1 MPINERIEQ
10 LHTHLSQI
18 VYWLKQQNKNRF
30 GLNFFNKY
38 LYAKNWTLVIGTTH
52 SGKTSL
58 LQQAELNVLQGQIED
73 STECS
78 TWFNQEGVFIELPTL
93 SLQHPEDNHIIHD
106 FIRTIKTFRR
116 KKPFDNILLTINL
129 YTCMQE
135 YNQYIHYLELLKE
148 QLLDVL
154 GNYCTSQTTLT
165 IIFTHMDKVAGFC
178 DFFSSFTEQ
187 HTTSALGYLVDDY
200 SSPKKLMEQH
210 EKKYDRL
217 LSRLHEHLIV
227 LLHKTRNN
235 LTRYLIREFPQQLDS
250 LRNIVRSTLFSLSD
264 TPLKIKGVF
273 FTSARQSGVSVD
285 RLTTPISESY
295 HLTLPHHFPQASRA
309 QPYFIK
315 ALFQI
320 IAKTSPEE
328 DTRFAHYQK
337 EHKIAAYV
345 GYTFVGL
352 LFLLMGFYYQHTA
365 QRIDTATQALQ
376 QYQQLTQKTS
386 IDALLPEL
394 TYLAQ
399 ARHTLDGVHSW
410 FVPFKNLHKTQRWV
424 NHQYHQEL
432 EQQFLPRIARSMED
446 YLMTNRDP
454 QAQYATL
461 KAYLML
467 GQPAYLDV
475 GYLNYWLRHYLHFPT
490 KTSLESS
497 LLLPFPAIE
506 LNVDIISQV
515 RSNLNAL
522 PPQYLAYLLM
532 KEKPIHWI
540 SLHNTAFNV
549 STSSRGIPH
558 FYTRSAFEEEYTS
571 DIPHAAHQFQQEA
584 WILKNP
590 LSSHVLLSELTDQI
604 RELYT
609 TDYANWWRL
618 FIYHTQPQSFHTL
631 KEAQAYFQLLTQ
643 SSSPLLRMLA
653 LIQSNIQPF
662 KTPNPIQKIF
672 NTQIADHLQ
681 SIKIAE
687 NIEQSSEKLRT
698 LFPTL
703 DALNRYFTIMASK
716 PNASAFIY
724 NTVKQKFSQGETTHA
739 GALDQ
744 LFETS
749 NGIPAPVGTWLKH
762 IAANSWSLIL
772 GEARQYIQQQ
782 WKSQVISVYQ
792 QTIMNRFPIDVS
804 SKQDISLADF
814 SRFFGPQGVLN
825 TFFQSYI
832 QPFLDTRTAEWVPKK
847 INEFTLPFSVNMIR
861 EFERANVIREMF
873 FPSHTQIQNQ
883 SMNATTTPI
892 VHFAIQPM
900 ALQPVVAAAVLNIQG
915 TSISASQSEKETQ
928 YFVWPSQQ
936 PELPVTFAIHS
947 ITGENVETTEYGPW
961 GFFRLLTQANIQPVQ
976 SDSTTLQFML
986 DLNDN
991 AVQYLLKTDNPVN
1004 PFTPNVISGFKLED
1018 LF

>member
-30 GLNFFNKY
+30 GLHFFKKY
-38 LYAKNWTLVIGTTH
+38 LYSKSWTLVIGTPN
-52 SGKTSL
+52 SGKTAL
-58 LQQAELNVLQGQIED
+58 LQQAELNVLQGHTED

-93 SLQHPEDNHIIHD
+93 SLQHPEDNAIIHD
-106 FIRTIKTFRR
+106 YIRTIKSFRR

-135 YNQYIHYLELLKE
+135 YNQYVHYLELLKE
-148 QLLDVL
+148 QLQQVL
-154 GNYCTSQTTLT
+154 GPYWTPQTTLT
-165 IIFTHMDKVAGFC
+165 IVFTHMDKVAGFC
-178 DFFSSFTEQ
+178 DFFSSFSEQ
-187 HTTSALGYLVDDY
+187 QTTSALGYLVDDY
-200 SSPKKLMEQH
+200 SSQKKLMDQH

-250 LRNIVRSTLFSLSD
+250 LRNVVRSTLFSLSD

-273 FTSARQSGVSVD
+273 FTSARQSGVSID
-285 RLTTPISESY
+285 RLTTPISETY

-320 IAKTSPEE
+320 IAKTPPEE

-337 EHKIAAYV
+337 EHKIAAYA
-345 GYTFVGL
+345 GYAFVGL
-352 LFLLMGFYYQHTA
+352 IFIFMGIYYHHTA
-365 QRIDTATQALQ
+365 ERIDTAKLALQ
-376 QYQQLTQKTS
+376 QYQQLTHKTS
-386 IDALLPEL
+386 IDVLLPEL

-399 ARHTLDGVHSW
+399 ARHTLESVNSW
-410 FVPFKNLHKTQRWV
+410 IVPFKNLHKTQRWV
-424 NHQYHQEL
+424 NQQYHQEL
-432 EQQFLPRIARSMED
+432 EQQFLPQIARSMED
-446 YLMTNRDP
+446 YLTTNRDP

-467 GQPAYLDV
+467 GQPAYLNV
-475 GYLNYWLRHYLHFPT
+475 AYLNHWLHHYLHFPT
-490 KTSLESS
+490 KSSLESS

-506 LNVDIISQV
+506 LNVDIINQV

-522 PPQYLAYLLM
+522 PPQYLAYLLI
-532 KEKPIHWI
+532 KEKPKHWI
-540 SLHNTAFNV
+540 ALKNDAFHV
-549 STSSRGIPH
+549 STSSRGIPN
-558 FYTRSAFEEEYTS
+558 FYTRAAFEETYS
-571 DIPHAAHQFQQEA
+571 IIIPDAAHQFQQEA

-590 LSSHVLLSELTDQI
+590 RSSHVLLSALTDQI

-618 FIYHTQPQSFHTL
+618 FIYHTQPQSFNTL
-631 KEAQAYFQLLTQ
+631 KEAKAYFQLLAQ

-662 KTPNPIQKIF
+662 KTPNAIQKIF
-672 NTQIADHLQ
+672 NTQVASHLQ

-687 NIEQSSEKLRT
+687 NINQASEKLRAM
-698 LFPTL
+698 LPTL
-703 DALNRYFTIMASK
+703 DALNRYFTIMESK
-716 PNASAFIY
+716 SNSSALIF
-724 NTVKQKFSQGETTHA
+724 NTVKQKFSQGGTHS
-739 GALDQ
+739 GALDD
-744 LFETS
+744 LFDAA
-749 NGIPAPVGTWLKH
+749 NGIQAPVGTWLKQ
-762 IAANSWSLIL
+762 IATNSWSLIL
-772 GEARQYIQQQ
+772 GEAHQYIQQQ
-782 WKSQVISVYQ
+782 WKSEVMSVYQ
-792 QTIMNRFPIDVS
+792 QTIMGRFPIAAS
-804 SKQDISLADF
+804 SKQDIAITDF
-814 SRFFGPQGVLN
+814 SHFFGPQGILN
-825 TFFQSYI
+825 NFFQSYI
-832 QPFLDTRTAEWVPKK
+832 QPFLNTSTAQWSPKK
-847 INEFTLPFSVNMIR
+847 INEFTLPFSANMIQQ
-861 EFERANVIREMF
+861 FERANVIREMF
-873 FPSHTQIQNQ
+873 FPSQAQNQ
-883 SMNATTTPI
+883 TAISAATPI
-892 VHFAIQPM
+892 IHFAIQPM
-900 ALQPVVAAAVLNIQG
+900 ALQPVVAAAILNIQG

-936 PELPVTFAIHS
+936 PELPVTFSIHS
-947 ITGENVETTEYGPW
+947 ITGENFETTEYGPW
-961 GFFRLLTQANIQPVQ
+961 AFFRLLAQANIQPIQ
-976 SDSTTLQFML
+976 NDSTTLQFML
-986 DLNDN
+986 DLNNN

-1004 PFTPNVISGFKLED
+1004 PFTPNIISGFQLGD